1 MPVPQPG
8 TTIPLPRGESFQIG
22 RVLGR
27 GGMGTVVEATHAPS
41 GRRMALKFLHD
52 ELKDH
57 PTIPKRFMREVE
69 LATALTSAHV
79 ARTFGTER
87 TPDGTTFMIM
97 ELLDGRDLCSLLRKE
112 RQLSPARA
120 AGIVA
125 QACEALEE
133 AHARGIVH
141 RDLKPENLFV
151 GQAPGGAD
159 WVKVLDF
166 GISKSLQSNGE
177 RGPALTRV
185 GTTVGTPEY
194 MAPEQ
199 LRGAKDLDGTA
210 DVYSL
215 GVVLYEALAGRRP
228 FDAKDYEGLV
238 RKICSETPTSLRQ
251 LRPDCPPVLVEVV
264 ERAMA
269 RDRKARLASARALR
283 EALEPFATG
292 RKSEGT
298 LMFDPLEPGKLGA
311 GPTSSPS
318 NPGAVA
324 TARVATAPAIPPT
337 QRAGGL
343 DSEEQEADGSRW
355 GLVIALAL
363 VVVLLG
369 VGAVILLLPMIR
381 QM

>member
-1 MPVPQPG
+1 MPVPQSG
-8 TTIPLPRGESFQIG
+8 TTIPLPRGESFVVG

-27 GGMGTVVEATHAPS
+27 GGMGTVVEATHTPS

-57 PTIPKRFMREVE
+57 PTIPKRFQREVE

-79 ARTFGTER
+79 ARTFGCER

-97 ELLDGRDLCSLLRKE
+97 ELLDGRDLCSLIRKE
-112 RQLSPARA
+112 RLTPARA
-120 AGIVA
+120 ARIVA

-151 GQAPGGAD
+151 GKAPDGSD

-166 GISKSLQSNGE
+166 GISKSLNDDA
-177 RGPALTRV
+177 RVPALTRV

-215 GVVLYEALAGRRP
+215 GVVLYETLAGRRP
-228 FDAKDYEGLV
+228 FDSNDYEALV
-238 RKICSETPTSLRQ
+238 RKICSESPAPLGQ
-251 LRPDCPPVLVEVV
+251 LRPDCPPALTAIV

-269 RDRKARLASARALR
+269 RDRRGRFGTARLLR
-283 EALEPFATG
+283 EALEPLATG
-292 RKSEGT
+292 RRTEGT
-298 LMFDPLEPGKLGA
+298 LVMDALEGAPSQPLPR
-311 GPTSSPS
+311 SSPTAPIAPPPAS
-318 NPGAVA
+318 AVA
-324 TARVATAPAIPPT
+324 PPPIVPAPP
-337 QRAGGL
+337 RAGASRTEEHE
-343 DSEEQEADGSRW
+343 SEGSRW
-355 GLVIALAL
+355 GLVVALTL
-363 VVVLLG
+363 VVVLLA
-369 VGAVILLLPMIR
+369 VGAVILLLPMVR